1 MVKQWI
7 SWQQIGLGLLGS
19 VLTMPLA
26 LAQNVQIIPAPN
38 GTGTI
43 VEVNGKQFNISG
55 GAFSGDGR
63 NLFHLFREFG
73 LNNGQIANFLANP
86 QLRNILAG
94 VNGGNPSVIN
104 GLLQVTGGNPN
115 LYLINPAGIIFGANA
130 QLNVPATFA
139 ATTATG
145 VEFRGGWFSL
155 NGTNNFQNLG
165 GNPIGFAFTGNQA
178 GSIVNEGNLS
188 VNPGQSLLLLG
199 GNVVNTGNLSAPGG
213 EITVAAVPGQS
224 LVRISQ
230 AGQLLSLDVRT
241 PQPGDSLPHDWQ
253 LPILSLPE
261 LLTGP
266 GAAHVNQ
273 VSVNPDGSIR
283 LGSKNI
289 WATPGLVGITGDL
302 NTSSNLNSTQVG
314 GSITVV
320 GNSIDLI
327 GATLR
332 ANGPLGGGTIRIGG
346 DYQGSATL
354 PQAQFVNVDGN
365 SLIAANALNTGDGG
379 RVILW
384 SQDQTRFNGQITA
397 RGGTLGGDGG
407 FIETSSKNILSILGG
422 SVDAGA
428 NLGAAGTWLL
438 DPTAITIVASGGGA
452 IGTSVVDVGLINSAL
467 NSNTNVTLNTNID
480 ISGGDIL
487 QNADAKINHTA
498 NNQPTLSMIASGAI
512 TLLGGINSSFSGL
525 NVSLS
530 AGDSAG
536 GPVDPNVSHQISIA
550 GPQQLTMRTLTTKTD
565 AWTQLQQS
573 IKTRGDQTY
582 NSFVSIAPDSNA
594 TVPFTLESTTGSLIF
609 NDQLSMTSNL
619 VALVANNFQFNGG
632 DDSITGPGGTIALA
646 TNGLF
651 TVNQGLINT
660 FADGFNL
667 IGLASQSSQVRL
679 SSDIAVTDPLRILAP
694 QINTQGFN
702 ISGTD
707 NASLILQ
714 GPGGVTANGLTTA
727 NGSII
732 VSTSSSQTNPAVS
745 LLPSPISLGSVN
757 SGNSPLA
764 LLTTGTLATG
774 SLDTSGTLTLQATNG
789 ITLNGQVGGSLAPI
803 SLVALGPTTIRE
815 SITTSGNQLYTGS
828 VTINASSPTTATNPL
843 TLTSQNGI
851 LSFGNTLA
859 AGGNYLELFA
869 NGADALIFNGGPGS
883 VSGSKGII
891 FASNNSLVVNQ
902 SILAPL
908 ADGFEFIALASRA
921 PDSTAVVLTSDITV
935 NDPLILFGPAIN
947 TQGHAINAVDNASVT
962 LQGFGTNG
970 VVTGN
975 ITTQG
980 QPITISTSNDFA
992 NPLTS
997 LSFALINTTGG
1008 TLTANGSTIQIVTNG
1023 NINTGSL
1030 TNTFDDG
1037 MISLTGFDVDT
1048 TSGILTSPTANARV
1062 EINAVN
1068 NISIGAITPAAQGI
1082 SGEGEFRAQ
1091 SQNGTINLLNASD
1104 FGFSGVT
1111 LTAPVGIST
1120 SQTISTRGQAI
1131 NLTSISGDI
1140 NTPGLVSNGGAIN
1153 LNNAAGDIV
1162 IGLITSGGGN
1172 VAITNGTGAVNTGL
1186 LTSQDGSINIATES
1200 GAITLGGINTFS
1212 GAVNLTSGTG
1222 EINTGNLSST
1232 SGTIQASTGRNLTT
1246 GTIDTPGSVTL
1257 TGLEVT
1263 VGAIGETLIPSLLSI
1278 TSGANTTTIT
1288 GNITTIG
1295 NQTYTGPVV
1304 LNPATP
1310 TSLQIPLS
1318 LSSQAGDIIFSSSL
1332 NVGNHNLLLDANGSN
1347 PFQFNGGTNSVTATG
1362 GTLALL
1368 TENSLSLNQAFLNPF
1383 STGFSTLAINSA
1395 PSSPSG
1401 GGISLTDNLTSAN
1414 PLRLFAPSINSNGF
1428 NITGL
1433 GGASLTL
1440 QGQAITVNALS
1451 TETGGIIV
1459 STSPGLDPTTN
1470 LQVGPIQ
1477 TGAISSTNG
1486 NISLLTAG
1494 TLISGALNTNG
1505 NIILTGNQGITLG
1518 AVGNSATPDTLT
1530 TTGLTTVTQNIAVD
1544 NNLLFNNNVIVS
1556 DATPSTPLQLDAN
1569 TITFNGAVNTGSGD
1583 VVVLGDTILA
1593 TGGPGSVSG
1602 TGSLTVGTQG
1612 ALTINSSNFLPLA
1625 DGFRLIVL
1633 GTGGGITLASNLSFS
1648 DPVVFGTLGNINTQG
1663 FNLVGTDNS
1672 SITLRTFASAIDLA
1686 QILAGG
1692 ITLENIAAVP
1702 SGSGSIQTNTIS
1714 TNGQLINIAT
1724 NGSIT
1729 TGRLTSQGGAIGLGT
1744 TTTTGAITTG
1754 PLNAGSGSIQALTS
1768 GILSTGAIDTSGAVT
1783 LQGADV
1789 FVNGAI
1795 GNLLSPNLL
1804 NVTATASDTI
1814 FIGGNITT
1822 SGNQIFNGNVVLTS
1836 ATNLLANAGTITF
1849 NGNLN
1854 GAFPISFTGSQFN
1867 INGTIGEITP
1877 LTSIVGTGSTTL
1889 AGNVFTSGNQTF
1901 NSPLIAIS
1909 SSTTFQSTGG
1919 NLNFNNITTNGG
1931 NLRLLAAGSL
1941 VTGSLMTNNF
1951 AGAAGNIN
1959 LQGATIDTTAG
1970 IISATSP
1977 TQQGTI
1983 TMQAP
1988 GNINLGF
1995 ILTRSDGTGAT
2006 VTVIS
2011 QNGSINALNGIDLG
2025 TNQGVGSQLTLQAGS
2040 DINLAGTFYAD
2051 AGTRDAGQIRLTS
2064 GGSISGSTAQLIASA
2079 TTSFGLSGTPSG
2091 NGGLVSATATGNIN
2105 LATISAFADAGDGG
2119 TVTLNGQTIEV
2130 ESIDAQGSTQGGT
2143 VNIMAGPRFQATD
2156 TFIDQ
2161 DGINASISAAGGT
2174 GNGNIRIQINSA
2186 APFVVGGSS
2195 ENGTVGAI
2203 TTGTNNT
2210 ISEQTFPASATVGN
2224 FELITLG
2231 TPTPIP
2237 SPTPSPT
2244 PSLTPE
2250 QKQQASVVLQGQE
2263 NSQSTLSLV
2272 NPPPLT
2278 LINRDFAIEVSLIEE
2293 LQCQT
2298 FSNYFGRSLCQRP
2311 QSLEEVKGI
2320 LAKIANQTGKNPGVI
2335 YVLSRPQQVE
2345 LLLVTGGQEPI
2356 RHVIPGVTQAQL
2368 SELAQQFS
2376 NQVRDPRFIGTNA
2389 YLSNA
2394 QKLYQILIQPLQ
2406 TDLQAQKVDTLLF
2419 SLDTGLR
2426 TIPLAALHNGQRFL
2440 VEEYALGLV
2449 PSMTMID
2456 PTYRDIRQDKILAMG
2471 ADTFSDLSPLP
2482 AVPVELAT
2490 ITQDLGGGVKFL
2502 NQDFTVRRLEAERR
2516 REDFAVVH
2524 LATHGEF
2531 NPGSVKDSFIAFSDR
2546 RVNLEQMRRLRLNL
2560 PTTDLLTLSACRTA
2574 VGDEQAEL
2582 GFAGL
2587 AVQSGIKTALASLW
2601 YVSDEGTLGLMTEFY
2616 QQLGQAPIKAEALR
2630 QAQLAMI
2637 RGQVTI
2643 KDGELISANRPNP
2656 IKLPPG
2662 LANVPNRAL
2671 NHPYYWAA
2679 FTMIGSPW

>member
-1 MVKQWI
+1 MIKQWH
-7 SWQQIGLGLLGS
+7 SWHWLGLGLLGS
-19 VLTMPLA
+19 ILVAPLA
-26 LAQNVQIIPAPN
+26 TAQNVQIIPAPN

-43 VEVNGKQFNISG
+43 VEVNGKQFNING

-145 VEFRGGWFSL
+145 VEFGGGWFSL

-199 GNVVNTGNLSAPGG
+199 GNVVNTGNLTAPGG

-241 PQPGDSLPHDWQ
+241 PQPGDSLPNDWQ

-273 VSVNPDGSIR
+273 VSVNPDGSIQLASGTIPPTAGTTALSGVLNVGSASQGGAITV
-283 LGSKNI
+283 LGTNI
-289 WATPGLVGITGDL
+289 HLLGA
-302 NTSSNLNSTQVG
+302 NLN
-314 GSITVV
+314 
-320 GNSIDLI
+320 
-327 GATLR
+327 
-332 ANGPLGGGTIRIGG
+332 ANGELGGGTIRIGG
-346 DYQGSATL
+346 EYLGGVGL
-354 PQAQFVNVDGN
+354 PQAQFLNVDAN
-365 SLIAANALNTGDGG
+365 SVLTANGLNRGDGG

-384 SQDQTRFNGQITA
+384 SENQTQFNGQITA
-397 RGGTLGGDGG
+397 RGGQFGGDGG
-407 FIETSSKNILSILGG
+407 FVETSSKNILSVLGG
-422 SVDAGA
+422 SVDAGSK
-428 NLGAAGTWLL
+428 LGNSGTWLL
-438 DPTAITIVASGGGA
+438 DPTAITIVASGSGA
-452 IGTSVVDVGLINSAL
+452 IGTSVVDVGVINAAL
-467 NSNTNVTLNTNID
+467 NSNTSVTLNTNIV
-480 ISGGDIL
+480 IGGGDIL
-487 QNADAKINHTA
+487 QNSDAPINHTA

-582 NSFVSIAPDSNA
+582 DSFVSIAPDSNA

-609 NDQLSMTSNL
+609 NDQLSITSNL

-632 DDSITGPGGTIALA
+632 DGSITGPGGTIALA

-667 IGLASQSSQVRL
+667 IGLVSETSQVRL
-679 SSDIAVTDPLRILAP
+679 SSDITVSDPFRVLAP

-714 GPGGVTANGLTTA
+714 GPGGVTASNLTTA

-732 VSTSSSQTNPAVS
+732 VSTSASQTNPTTG
-745 LLPSPISLGSVN
+745 LLPSPIAVNSVN
-757 SGNSPLA
+757 SGSSPLT
-764 LLTTGTLATG
+764 LLTSGTLATG

-789 ITLNGQVGGSLAPI
+789 ITLNGQVGGSLAAN

-815 SITTSGNQLYTGS
+815 SITTAGNQLYTGS
-828 VTINASSPTTATNPL
+828 VTINASSPTTAINPL

-869 NGADALIFNGGPGS
+869 NGADALIFNGGPDS

-902 SILAPL
+902 SVLAPL

-947 TQGHAINAVDNASVT
+947 TQGRAINAVDNASVT

-970 VVTGN
+970 V
-975 ITTQG
+975 ITNSIKTLG
-980 QPITISTSNDFA
+980 QPITISTSNSFGE
-992 NPLTS
+992 PLS
-997 LSFALINTTGG
+997 NLSFAPIDTTGG
-1008 TLTANGSTIQIVTNG
+1008 TLIANDSTIQILTNG
-1023 NINTGSL
+1023 NISTGSL
-1030 TNTFDDG
+1030 TNTSDIG
-1037 MISLTGFDVDT
+1037 LIRLTGFDIDT
-1048 TSGILTSPTANARV
+1048 TAGTVTSPKRTASVEFNA
-1062 EINAVN
+1062 AN
-1068 NISIGAITPAAQGI
+1068 NINIGAISPAEQSVGI
-1082 SGEGEFRAQ
+1082 EEGEFQVQ
-1091 SQNGTINLLNASD
+1091 SQNGAINLLSTSN
-1104 FGFSGVT
+1104 FGFSNVS
-1111 LTAPVGIST
+1111 LTAPAGINA
-1120 SQTISTRGQAI
+1120 SQTITTRGQAI
-1131 NLTSISGDI
+1131 NLASTSGDI
-1140 NTPGLVSNGGAIN
+1140 NTSGQGLVSNGGAIT
-1153 LNNAAGDIV
+1153 LSNAAGNITT
-1162 IGLITSGGGN
+1162 GAITSRGGAI
-1172 VAITNGTGAVNTGL
+1172 AITTTTGAVNTGL
-1186 LTSQDGSINIATES
+1186 LTSQDGSVNITTES
-1200 GAITLGGINTFS
+1200 GAVEISGTNTFA
-1212 GAVNLTSGTG
+1212 GVTNLISQTG
-1222 EINTGNLSST
+1222 GINTGNLLST
-1232 SGTIQASTGRNLTT
+1232 SGLIQASTGGNLTT
-1246 GTIDTPGSVTL
+1246 GTIDTPGAVTL
-1257 TGLEVT
+1257 AGLDVT
-1263 VGAIGETLIPSLLSI
+1263 VGAIGQTFAPASLGI
-1278 TSGANTTTIT
+1278 TSGANTTSIT
-1288 GNITTIG
+1288 GNITTTG
-1295 NQTYTGPVV
+1295 NQDYVGPVV
-1304 LNPATP
+1304 LNPS
-1310 TSLQIPLS
+1310 TSTSVENPLQLLS
-1318 LSSQAGDIIFSSSL
+1318 ESGHIRFDNSL
-1332 NVGNHNLLLDANGSN
+1332 GVDEHHLVIEANGSN
-1347 PFQFNGGTNSVTATG
+1347 PFQFNGGPGSVTASG
-1362 GTLALL
+1362 GTLGLS
-1368 TENSLSLNQAFLNPF
+1368 TGNSLTLNQAFVDDF
-1383 STGFSTLAINSA
+1383 ATGFSRLALNSA
-1395 PSSPSG
+1395 PEEGATSQITLSS
-1401 GGISLTDNLTSAN
+1401 NLEVSN
-1414 PLRLFAPSINSNGF
+1414 PLQIVAPVINTSGF
-1428 NITGL
+1428 GITGL
-1433 GGASLTL
+1433 GDASLTI
-1440 QGQAITVNALS
+1440 QGQQVTTNSLS
-1451 TETGGIIV
+1451 TQTGAIIV
-1459 STSPGLDPTTN
+1459 STGADLDPTTN

-1477 TGAISSTNG
+1477 TGPISSTNG
-1486 NISLLTAG
+1486 NISLSTAG
-1494 TLISGALNTNG
+1494 TLINGALNTNG

-1518 AVGNSATPDTLT
+1518 AVGNSVTPNTLT

-1544 NNLLFNNNVIVS
+1544 NSLLFNNNVIIS
-1556 DATPSTPLQLDAN
+1556 DVTPSTPLQLDAN

-1593 TGGPGSVSG
+1593 AGGPGSVSG

-1612 ALTINSSNFLPLA
+1612 ALTINSSNFLSLA

-1633 GTGGGITLASNLSFS
+1633 GFGGGITLDSDLSFS
-1648 DPVVFGTLGNINTQG
+1648 DPIVLGTLGNINTQN
-1663 FNLVGTDNS
+1663 FSLTGTDNS
-1672 SITLRTFASAIDLA
+1672 SITLRTFANATDLG
-1686 QILAGG
+1686 QILTGG

-1702 SGSGSIQTNTIS
+1702 SGSGSIQANTIS

-1729 TGRLTSQGGAIGLGT
+1729 TGTLTSQGGAIGLGT
-1744 TTTTGAITTG
+1744 TTTTGAITTRNING
-1754 PLNAGSGSIQALTS
+1754 GSGSIQALTS

-1795 GNLLSPNLL
+1795 GNLLSPDLL
-1804 NVTATASDTI
+1804 NVTATALDTI

-1822 SGNQIFNGNVVLTS
+1822 SGNQIFNGNVVLTNT
-1836 ATNLLANAGTITF
+1836 TNLLANAGAITF

-1877 LTSIVGTGSTTL
+1877 LASIVGTGSTTL
-1889 AGNVFTSGNQTF
+1889 AGNVFTSGSQTF
-1901 NSPLIAIS
+1901 NSPLIATS

-1931 NLRLLAAGSL
+1931 SLRLLAANSL
-1941 VTGSLMTNNF
+1941 ITGSLMTNNF
-1951 AGAAGNIN
+1951 AGAAGNIA

-1970 IISATSP
+1970 IINATSP

-1988 GNINLGF
+1988 GDINLGF

-2079 TTSFGLSGTPSG
+2079 TTSFGLSGTPAG
-2091 NGGLVSATATGNIN
+2091 NGGLVSATATGNVN
-2105 LATISAFADAGDGG
+2105 LATISTFADAGGGG
-2119 TVTLNGQTIEV
+2119 TVTLNGQAIQV
-2130 ESIDAQGSTQGGT
+2130 GSIDAQGSAQGGT
-2143 VNIMAGPRFQATD
+2143 VNITAGPRFQATD

-2161 DGINASISAAGGT
+2161 DGVNASISAGGGT
-2174 GNGNIRIQINSA
+2174 SDGTIRIQINTTD
-2186 APFVVGGSS
+2186 PFVVGGSS
-2195 ENGTVGAI
+2195 NNGTAGAI
-2203 TTGTNNT
+2203 TTGINNT
-2210 ISEQTFPASATVGN
+2210 ITNQTFPASTTIGN

-2231 TPTPIP
+2231 TVPPTPPEPPI
-2237 SPTPSPT
+2237 SP
-2244 PSLTPE
+2244 LTPE
-2250 QKQQASVVLQGQE
+2250 QERDIERDLQGQE
-2263 NSQSTLSLV
+2263 
-2272 NPPPLT
+2272 PPPLSEAPLSLLNVPQTT
-2278 LINRDFAIEVSLIEE
+2278 LLNRDVPITVSFMEE
-2293 LQCQT
+2293 LQCQA
-2298 FSNYFGRSLCQRP
+2298 FSDYFGRRLCKRP
-2311 QSLEEVKGI
+2311 QSLEEIQGI
-2320 LAKIANQTGKNPGVI
+2320 LSKIATQTTKTPGVI
-2335 YVLSRPQQVE
+2335 YILSRPEQVE

-2356 RHVIPGVTQAQL
+2356 RRVIPGVTQAQL

-2376 NQVRDPRFIGTNA
+2376 NQVRDPRFIGTNV

-2394 QKLYQILIQPLQ
+2394 QKLYQTLIQPLQ
-2406 TDLQAQKVDTLLF
+2406 ADLQAQNVDTLLF

-2426 TIPLAALHNGQRFL
+2426 TIPLAALHDGQQFL
-2440 VEEYALGLV
+2440 VEKYALGLI
-2449 PSMTMID
+2449 PSMSLID

-2471 ADTFSDLSPLP
+2471 ADTFTDLAPLP

-2502 NQDFTVRRLEAERR
+2502 NQDFTVKNLESQRRLQ
-2516 REDFAVVH
+2516 DFAVVH

-2601 YVSDEGTLGLMTEFY
+2601 YVSDEGTLALMTEFY

-2643 KDGELISANRPNP
+2643 KNGELISPNRPNP

-2662 LANVPNRAL
+2662 LANVPNRPL
-2671 NHPYYWAA
+2671 NHPYYWSA